1 MGTASQHH
9 NVADHAEPIDADWI
23 LCRLWVL
30 LSQMTQKLVKV
41 VRRSG
46 GLRMCG
52 VGLGT
57 VGVIVEPC

>member
-46 GLRMCG
+46 GLGCAVWG
-52 VGLGT
+52 SGLL
-57 VGVIVEPC
+57 V